1 MVQVQTATMIMYSNK
16 INFPSKHSTQWQ
28 DFVRQ
33 ALEKKPH
40 MRPTATAMLEHPWI
54 RCPHTFALSLS
65 PLKGSNGNCYLSVIF
80 LNDSQSSILSGLRI
94 LAGHIKYC

>member
-40 MRPTATAMLEHPWI
+40 LRPTAAAMLEHPWI
-54 RCPHTFALSLS
+54 RCPHAFALSLS
-65 PLKGSNGNCYLSVIF
+65 PLKGSNGNCYSSVM
-80 LNDSQSSILSGLRI
+80 
-94 LAGHIKYC
+94 